1 MKILFVAMAESVHT
15 ARWISQINT
24 EGWDLHLFPSHN
36 QHEISAHLKN
46 ITVHHAVYTTTRHAD
61 SSLKHRGIRLWF
73 PFKNEMLGQSIRV
86 ALEKFF
92 VDYRTKR
99 LVRLIKR
106 LKPDI
111 IHTLEFQHA
120 GYLTLQ
126 AREYFGD
133 DFPTWIASS
142 WGNDLYLFG
151 RLQAHESRI
160 RKMLSYVDYYIADCE
175 RDIPLA
181 QKYGFEGTILGAFP
195 GGGGYHLQTLPTLET
210 LEKPSQR
217 KTILIK
223 GRHSFA
229 GRALNALT
237 AIRQCQDVLRDYDIV
252 IYFATEDVLI
262 ETELLQ
268 QETGLNIRVFRNSD
282 HEKWLELLSQAR
294 VNIGVSISDGAPLS
308 MLESLL
314 VGTFPIQTHTACA
327 DEWLIDGETGII
339 IKDERNVDEIAQAIR
354 RAVTDDDLVDRAA
367 ERNQQIARKRL
378 DFNKIREQVVA
389 MYQKVYHEQRTNRHR

>member
-15 ARWISQINT
+15 ARWISQLHDQ
-24 EGWDLHLFPSHN
+24 GWDIHLFPSN
-36 QHEISAHLKN
+36 NEDIISPELAN
-46 ITVHHAVYTTTRHAD
+46 VTIHHSIYTTTHHAHP
-61 SSLKHRGIRLWF
+61 SIKHRGIRLWA
-73 PFKNEMLGQSIRV
+73 PVKKQVVGESLRI
-86 ALEKFF
+86 ALDKIYTS
-92 VDYRTKR
+92 YRRRR

-210 LEKPSQR
+210 LQKPSQR
-217 KTILIK
+217 KIILIK

-294 VNIGVSISDGAPLS
+294 VNIGIAISDGTPLA

-314 VGTFPIQTHTACA
+314 VGVFPIQTHTACA

-354 RAVTDDDLVDRAA
+354 RAVTDDALVDRAA

-378 DFNKIREQVVA
+378 DFNKIKDQVVA
-389 MYQKVYHEQRTNRHR
+389 MYQQVYHEQRTRRHR